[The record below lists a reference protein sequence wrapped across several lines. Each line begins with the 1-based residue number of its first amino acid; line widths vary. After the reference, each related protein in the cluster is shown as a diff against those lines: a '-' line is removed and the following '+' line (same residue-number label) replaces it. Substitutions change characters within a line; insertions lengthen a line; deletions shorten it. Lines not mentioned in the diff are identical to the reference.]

1 MYITEK
7 RLQKIR
13 SVLEKRQK
21 DLQIFTDN
29 VKNQHNF
36 SAILRTCDAVGVLY
50 LYYRFL
56 GTGELI
62 NEEITMGSHKWVI
75 HEEIKD
81 IDTFFNR
88 KKEEGFQILATYLSE
103 DSIDFRDVDYTKPT
117 LIVVGNEVQGVS
129 EEVLKYADRQIIIPM
144 YGMAQSLNV
153 SVATGVILYEAQRQ
167 RSLKGMYDKPSLSQ
181 DEIEKIIKK
190 WSTEEVIKQKKK
202 ESAMYRF
209 LQRQKEKKG

>member
-1 MYITEK
+1 MFITEERK
-7 RLQKIR
+7 RKIIQ
-13 SVLEKRQK
+13 VLKRRQK
-21 DLQIFTDN
+21 DLQVFTDN

-56 GTGELI
+56 GHGELI

-75 HEEIKD
+75 HEEISD
-81 IDTFFNR
+81 IKRFFER
-88 KKEEGFQILATYLSE
+88 KKEEDFQVVATYLSE
-103 DSIDFRDVDYTKPT
+103 DSIDFREIDYTKPT
-117 LIVVGNEVQGVS
+117 LIVVGNEVHGVS
-129 EEVLKYADRQIIIPM
+129 EEVLKYADKQIIIPM

-167 RSLKGMYDKPSLSQ
+167 RSEKGMYDRQSLT
-181 DEIEKIIKK
+181 DREIRDILEK

-202 ESAMYRF
+202 ESAIRHFY
-209 LQRQKEKKG
+209 KKV

>member
-7 RLQKIR
+7 RLKKMVNI
-13 SVLEKRQK
+13 LKKRQK
-21 DLQIFTDN
+21 DLQVFTDN

-50 LYYRFL
+50 LYYRFF
-56 GTGELI
+56 GSGELI

-75 HEEIKD
+75 HEEIENID
-81 IDTFFNR
+81 IFFKG
-88 KKEEGFQILATYLSE
+88 KKEKGFQIVVTYLSE
-103 DSIDFRDVDYTKPT
+103 DSVEFRSVDYTKPT

-129 EEVLKYADRQIIIPM
+129 DEVLSYADKKIVIPM

-167 RSLKGMYDKPSLSQ
+167 RALKGMYNRPSLSQ
-181 DEIEKIIKK
+181 EEIERILKK
-190 WSTEEVIKQKKK
+190 WSTEDVLKQKKK

-209 LQRQKEKKG
+209 LQKQKERG

>member
-1 MYITEK
+1 MFITEN
-7 RLQKIR
+7 RLKKIYEI
-13 SVLEKRQK
+13 LKKRQK
-21 DLQIFTDN
+21 DLQVFTDN

-56 GTGELI
+56 GHGELI

-75 HEEIKD
+75 HKEVSN
-81 IDTFFNR
+81 IDKFFQK
-88 KKEEGFQILATYLSE
+88 KKEEGFQIVATYLSE
-103 DSIDFRDVDYTKPT
+103 DSINFREIDYTKPT

-129 EEVLKYADRQIIIPM
+129 KEVLKYADKQIIIPM

-167 RSLKGMYDKPSLSQ
+167 REEKGLYNKPSLSEE
-181 DEIEKIIKK
+181 EIQKIIKK
-190 WSTEEVIKQKKK
+190 WSTEDVIKQKKK
-202 ESAMYRF
+202 ESAMRRF
-209 LQRQKEKKG
+209 LSS